1 MSLTDRIYNGER
13 AAIAKAITLVE
24 SKNQSDKLEGKKLIS
39 ELMVKPGHS
48 IRLGFSGPPGVGKS
62 TFIES
67 FGKYLVSKGL
77 KLGVL
82 AIDPSSQI
90 TGGSI
95 LGDKTRMIEISK
107 SENTFIRSTP
117 SKGSLGGV
125 SSGTREAAIIL
136 DAAGYDYV
144 FIETVGVGQSEIL
157 ASNLVDIFTLIVGPG
172 SGDELQG
179 IKKGITEY
187 ADIFIVNKNDGD
199 LKIEASKTQSDYKS
213 AVSYYRNDDINSPLK
228 DVLLVS
234 SLEQT
239 GMDEV
244 IQAIDKIIA
253 YNKEKNEFDKRR
265 FNQLSFWLE
274 EQVKALM
281 QESLEKKLKEEIAV
295 SDLTSQVVEGK
306 IHMYEAIDQ
315 IMTKVEKKI

>member
-1 MSLTDRIYNGER
+1 M
-13 AAIAKAITLVE
+13 
-24 SKNQSDKLEGKKLIS
+24 
-39 ELMVKPGHS
+39 
-48 IRLGFSGPPGVGKS
+48 
-62 TFIES
+62 
-67 FGKYLVSKGL
+67 
-77 KLGVL
+77 
-82 AIDPSSQI
+82 
-90 TGGSI
+90 
-95 LGDKTRMIEISK
+95 
-107 SENTFIRSTP
+107 
-117 SKGSLGGV
+117 
-125 SSGTREAAIIL
+125 
-136 DAAGYDYV
+136 
-144 FIETVGVGQSEIL
+144 
-157 ASNLVDIFTLIVGPG
+157 
-172 SGDELQG
+172 
-179 IKKGITEY
+179 
-187 ADIFIVNKNDGD
+187 
-199 LKIEASKTQSDYKS
+199 
-213 AVSYYRNDDINSPLK
+213 K